1 MQHYKRLQ
9 KISCLLLFSA
19 THTMFG
25 QFNTLSPQLQPEKKK
40 YEKYTIIE
48 NKQVDA
54 EKKMQSGLWHK
65 LFKSEKASL
74 RKENDSLKRIIA
86 QKEQQNFSKHITDS
100 LLLLLAKKTIKDSY
114 LIEKEVN
121 TKPKNTTKTPKIAMP
136 LNGDLQI
143 TSPFGERFHP
153 IWKENKLHNGIDLK
167 ANHQFVYAVLDG
179 IISGTGWDNKGGG
192 KFIKVQHSNGI
203 ETSYCHLSEVY
214 YQQGEA
220 VKAGFVIARS
230 GNTGL
235 STAPHLHFSVKEN
248 DKHINPVDFLNDLIT
263 LSR

>member
-1 MQHYKRLQ
+1 MQQ
-9 KISCLLLFSA
+9 KKYLWGLILFLSA
-19 THTMFG
+19 SPMLRA
-25 QFNTLSPQLQPEKKK
+25 QFNTLSPQVQPEKKK
-40 YEKYTIIE
+40 YERYTIVE
-48 NKQVDA
+48 NTDVVA

-100 LLLLLAKKTIKDSY
+100 LLLLLAKKAIKDSY

-121 TKPKNTTKTPKIAMP
+121 TKPENTTKTPKIAMP

>member
-1 MQHYKRLQ
+1 
-9 KISCLLLFSA
+9 
-19 THTMFG
+19 
-25 QFNTLSPQLQPEKKK
+25 
-40 YEKYTIIE
+40 
-48 NKQVDA
+48 
-54 EKKMQSGLWHK
+54 
-65 LFKSEKASL
+65 
-74 RKENDSLKRIIA
+74 
-86 QKEQQNFSKHITDS
+86 
-100 LLLLLAKKTIKDSY
+100 
-114 LIEKEVN
+114 
-121 TKPKNTTKTPKIAMP
+121 MP

-230 GNTGL
+230 GNTGI

>member
-9 KISCLLLFSA
+9 KISFLLLFSA

-100 LLLLLAKKTIKDSY
+100 LLLLLAKKAIKDSY

-121 TKPKNTTKTPKIAMP
+121 TKPENTTKTPKIAMP

-230 GNTGL
+230 GNTGI